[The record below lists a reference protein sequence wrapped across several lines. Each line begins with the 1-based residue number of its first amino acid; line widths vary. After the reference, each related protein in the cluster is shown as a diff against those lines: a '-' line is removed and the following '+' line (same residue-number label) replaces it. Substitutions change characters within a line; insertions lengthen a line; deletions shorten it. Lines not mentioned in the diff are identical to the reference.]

1 MATRRQKRVAEL
13 IHHELSNLLT
23 FQTQDPR
30 IGFVTIT
37 EVEITSD
44 LKAAKVYVSV
54 FSDDEQE
61 SLAGLESAIPFFR
74 RELARKMQLRYTPT
88 LKFEVDRSVA
98 YGSKIETLLSAID
111 IPPEEDDAIPDDA
124 N

>member
-37 EVEITSD
+37 EVEITPD

-61 SLAGLESAIPFFR
+61 SLAGLESAISFFR

-98 YGSKIETLLSAID
+98 YGSKIETILSKID